1 MTTAMFYLKR
11 RAATLVLYA
20 YKCVRKPIVVRGIKI
35 GDVER
40 VAGSRAG
47 GGKVVVV
54 RGRRAALAVAFLDEW
69 KRRDVGDCVDRD
81 LAKLYGK
88 AFLLESEDVPR
99 ELWEIWQRGGL
110 GAEVPPEVAAKTPP
124 KLLRNFWGTY
134 RLNEY
139 PWVYASFV
147 WR

>member
-1 MTTAMFYLKR
+1 MTTAVFYLKR
-11 RAATLVLYA
+11 KAATLVFYA

-35 GDVER
+35 RDVER
-40 VAGSRAG
+40 VAGFRVRDS
-47 GGKVVVV
+47 KVVVV

-88 AFLLESEDVPR
+88 AFLLESENVPK
-99 ELWEIWQRGGL
+99 ELWEIWRRGGL

-134 RLNEY
+134 KLNEY
-139 PWVYASFV
+139 PWVHASFV